1 MSSFDRLLAWVEDE
15 PGVVGVVLSGSRGR
29 GLGVAESDWDS
40 YLIVEGTDD
49 GIEDSARE
57 VAGDDV
63 DLSVIASDEFRSFAA
78 PGTDREWDA
87 YALVHATVVVDRLD
101 GQIKALADAK
111 ETLPAGAAVAA
122 TRRALDAC
130 INALVRS
137 AKGRRDERRD
147 EATLDAAEGVAPFL
161 EVMFASEGRIRPYN
175 RYLCWELERHPLSE
189 SGVIGDE
196 ILRLVAGVLQDTDG
210 ATREMFRLMERRAR
224 DVGIHDIVTAWDEGS
239 LSLIR

>member
-1 MSSFDRLLAWVEDE
+1 MADLLHMSSFDRLLAWVEGE

-29 GLGVAESDWDS
+29 GLGVADSDWDS

-63 DLSVIASDEFRSFAA
+63 DLSVIASDEFRSYAA

-111 ETLPAGAAVAA
+111 ETLPVGAAVAA
-122 TRRALDAC
+122 IRCALMHASTRWSEA
-130 INALVRS
+130 
-137 AKGRRDERRD
+137 RRVAERRD

-161 EVMFASEGRIRPYN
+161 EVMFASERRIRP
-175 RYLCWELERHPLSE
+175 STDI
-189 SGVIGDE
+189 S
-196 ILRLVAGVLQDTDG
+196 AGSWN
-210 ATREMFRLMERRAR
+210 ATL
-224 DVGIHDIVTAWDEGS
+224 
-239 LSLIR
+239 